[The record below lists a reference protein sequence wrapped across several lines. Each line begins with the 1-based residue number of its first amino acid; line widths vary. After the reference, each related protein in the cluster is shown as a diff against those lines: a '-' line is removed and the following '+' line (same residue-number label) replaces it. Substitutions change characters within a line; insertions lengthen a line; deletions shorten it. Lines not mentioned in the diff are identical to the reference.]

1 MPALISH
8 HSTHLAV
15 LAAITIAAELGTVNM
30 PDAASLQRGNAY
42 TALFFAPNVQV
53 AAVRRP
59 WEGVC
64 DPCDFAALRRTVLVE
79 ARR

>member
-1 MPALISH
+1 
-8 HSTHLAV
+8 
-15 LAAITIAAELGTVNM
+15 M
-30 PDAASLQRGNAY
+30 PDAASLQIGNAF
-42 TALFFAPNVQV
+42 TARRARFFAPIVQV